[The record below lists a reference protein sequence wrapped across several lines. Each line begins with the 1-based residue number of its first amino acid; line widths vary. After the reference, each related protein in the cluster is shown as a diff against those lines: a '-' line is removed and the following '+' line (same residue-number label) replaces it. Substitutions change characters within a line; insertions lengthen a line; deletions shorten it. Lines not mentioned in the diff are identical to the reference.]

1 MVCTNAAGQRVVVN
15 AAPSSASLTFHFAAR
30 SPLASVQSAIGEIR
44 HNNTA
49 VVTLTPTSGTV
60 AIPLSQA
67 GALLS
72 GQDKLYVQ
80 VGGHVYHGKITRI
93 A

>member
-1 MVCTNAAGQRVVVN
+1 
-15 AAPSSASLTFHFAAR
+15 
-30 SPLASVQSAIGEIR
+30 VQSAIGEIR